1 MVIIMKE
8 VFAEMNFMVME
19 FIDIIINPHFK
30 ENGNLV
36 KRMDMENI

>member
-1 MVIIMKE
+1 MKE

-19 FIDIIINPHFK
+19 FIDTVTNPHFK

-36 KRMDMENI
+36 KRMVMENL